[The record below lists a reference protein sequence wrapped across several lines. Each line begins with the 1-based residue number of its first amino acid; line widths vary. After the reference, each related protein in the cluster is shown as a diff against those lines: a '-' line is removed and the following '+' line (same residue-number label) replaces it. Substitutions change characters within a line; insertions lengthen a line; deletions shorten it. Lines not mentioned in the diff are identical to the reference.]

1 VGVEIVRKKFIACF
15 NIIMIL
21 ILFCGCSSNGEFSI
35 NLPNNYMVV
44 KIEDNHV
51 EIIPRDG
58 YDENTPIVPSMV
70 SEIAF
75 DDVFILAKQ
84 KNIDDIENDN
94 KNIDEDKN
102 EYYWILNTK
111 QLRGYG
117 PFTKEEFESKKEE
130 LKIPKDLKLKKVESY
145 K

>member
-1 VGVEIVRKKFIACF
+1 MV
-15 NIIMIL
+15 IMWKL
-21 ILFCGCSSNGEFSI
+21 
-35 NLPNNYMVV
+35 Y
-44 KIEDNHV
+44 
-51 EIIPRDG
+51 PRDG
-58 YDENTPIVPSMV
+58 YDESTPIVPSMV

-84 KNIDDIENDN
+84 EETKDIKGDDKNTN
-94 KNIDEDKN
+94 N

-117 PFTKEEFESKKEE
+117 PLSEEEFENKKEE
-130 LKIPKDLKLKKVESY
+130 LKISKDLKLKKIVESY

>member
-1 VGVEIVRKKFIACF
+1 
-15 NIIMIL
+15 
-21 ILFCGCSSNGEFSI
+21 
-35 NLPNNYMVV
+35 
-44 KIEDNHV
+44 
-51 EIIPRDG
+51 PRDG
-58 YDENTPIVPSMV
+58 YDESTPIVPSIV

-84 KNIDDIENDN
+84 KNIDNDD
-94 KNIDEDKN
+94 KNTDEDKN

-117 PFTKEEFESKKEE
+117 PFTKEEFEEKKEE
-130 LKIPKDLKLKKVESY
+130 LKISKDLKLKKVESY

>member
-1 VGVEIVRKKFIACF
+1 VGVETVRKKFIVYF

-21 ILFCGCSSNGEFSI
+21 ILFCGCSSNGDFSI

-44 KIEDNHV
+44 KIDDNHV

-58 YDENTPIVPSMV
+58 YDESTPIVPSIV

-84 KNIDDIENDN
+84 KNIDNDN
-94 KNIDEDKN
+94 KNTDEDKN

-117 PFTKEEFESKKEE
+117 PFTKEEFEKKKEE
-130 LKIPKDLKLKKVESY
+130 LKISKDLKLKKVESY

>member
-1 VGVEIVRKKFIACF
+1 
-15 NIIMIL
+15 MIL

>member
-1 VGVEIVRKKFIACF
+1 MRKKFIACF

-94 KNIDEDKN
+94 KNVDEDKN

>member
-1 VGVEIVRKKFIACF
+1 
-15 NIIMIL
+15 MIL
-21 ILFCGCSSNGEFSI
+21 ILFCGCSSNGDFSI

-44 KIEDNHV
+44 KIDDNHV

-58 YDENTPIVPSMV
+58 YDESTPIVPSIV

-84 KNIDDIENDN
+84 KNIDNDN
-94 KNIDEDKN
+94 KNTDEDKN

-117 PFTKEEFESKKEE
+117 PFTKEEFEKKKEE
-130 LKIPKDLKLKKVESY
+130 LKISKDLKLKKVESY

>member
-1 VGVEIVRKKFIACF
+1 MRKKFIVCF
-15 NIIMIL
+15 NIFMIL
-21 ILFCGCSSNGEFSI
+21 ILFCGCSSNGDFSI

-44 KIEDNHV
+44 KIDGNHV

-94 KNIDEDKN
+94 KNTDEDKN
-102 EYYWILNTK
+102 ECYWILNTK
-111 QLRGYG
+111 QIKGYG
-117 PFTKEEFESKKEE
+117 PFTKEEFENKKEE

>member
-1 VGVEIVRKKFIACF
+1 MRKKFIACF